1 MRVNRPEAVGIMP
14 NFRLPRLALWC
25 VMLLTGCSVSAT
37 ADDTAGDTPN
47 GEVVQDIAAETAAEL
62 VVEPD
67 TTFLAEDFTQE
78 LTGMDLTDSFTDDGA
93 PDIQDQEVQDV
104 SVPDIQSC
112 DCAAPTLSVTVND
125 IPSAMNGSKPFTNL
139 SGDLEPFHLALP
151 THGFVWNV
159 EINCPCGCTLEL
171 LSILADSASETTPPG
186 EELAHLFTAQGMEF
200 SYRVPPEHSLA
211 VSDNTLLWA
220 QTTDECGQTGEAQ
233 LSVEVHELTAQLHPF
248 DLQDPWLMV
257 YKRDHQT
264 INWHLDADS
273 KGYVTADFAP
283 NGVADFLEDLWTFG
297 LGTANPTAA
306 FSAAQVDG
314 GSDGNDSIARAV
326 LTMTRK
332 KAYAAY
338 LCGADGT
345 KDEDSVNIRFL
356 IQDEPEAPTVDEFAY
371 QFLQPED
378 TEKSFSMIGFGG
390 GDLSK
395 SLVGLSETIDEWNI
409 QNENN
414 AKFGYGCLTSSLS
427 RFFYQYVYE
436 DDALYVLAATVL
448 AEVLPAMGG
457 TPIGEMEGDDL
468 VIDLDLPASELPS
481 HLAARR
487 TVYETLLDALSAGLG
502 ALMAHEIG
510 HSLGLVAY
518 GPPPQGLFGSEKHA
532 EEFVVNPDGCAGAHL
547 DTDGPNLMAA
557 GPGSGNMS
565 AFDISILFTP
575 FFFNELNLAY
585 LQGRVLLTP

>member
-1 MRVNRPEAVGIMP
+1 MNSNSGVN
-14 NFRLPRLALWC
+14 NWQDFRHAILAMLSVTLLW
-25 VMLLTGCSVSAT
+25 GCSVSPT
-37 ADDTAGDTPN
+37 ANDTAGDTPSS
-47 GEVVQDIAAETAAEL
+47 EVVQDLGTETAAEL
-62 VVEPD
+62 VIEPD
-67 TTFLAEDFTQE
+67 TTLSPEDFTQE
-78 LTGMDLTDSFTDDGA
+78 LSSEDLTDSSTDNGG
-93 PDIQDQEVQDV
+93 QDVQDTEVQDV
-104 SVPDIQSC
+104 PVQDSPSC
-112 DCAAPTLSVTVND
+112 DCQAPTLSVSVNN
-125 IPSAMNGSKPFTNL
+125 IPDSMNGSKPFTNT

-159 EINCPCGCTLEL
+159 EINCPCGCPAEF
-171 LSILADSASETTPPG
+171 LSIYADSGSEPTSPA
-186 EELAHLFTAQGMEF
+186 EELAHLFTAQGSKF
-200 SYRVPPEHSLA
+200 SYMVSPEHSLA
-211 VSDNTLLWA
+211 VSDSTLLWA
-220 QTTDECGQTGEAQ
+220 QTTDQCGQTGEAQ
-233 LSVEVHELTAQLHPF
+233 LEVEVHELTAQLHPF

-264 INWHLDADS
+264 INWHLDADL
-273 KGYVTADFAP
+273 KGFITADFAP
-283 NGVADFLEDLWTFG
+283 NGISDFLEDLWTFG
-297 LGTANPTAA
+297 LGTANPTVS
-306 FSAAQVDG
+306 FSAAIVDG
-314 GSDGNDSIARAV
+314 GSDGNDSIART
-326 LTMTRK
+326 LLKMTRE
-332 KAYAAY
+332 KAYGAY
-338 LCGADGT
+338 LCAADGS

-356 IQDEPEAPTVDEFAY
+356 IQDEPEAPSADDFAY

-390 GDLSK
+390 GDLNK

-436 DDALYVLAATVL
+436 DDALYALAATVL

-468 VIDLDLPASELPS
+468 VIDLDIPASELPS
-481 HLAARR
+481 HLASRR
-487 TVYETLLDALSAGLG
+487 TVYEMLLDALSAGLG

-557 GPGSGNMS
+557 GPGSGNMG
-565 AFDISILFTP
+565 AFNISILFTP